1 MQGIIL
7 AVAAY
12 VIWGLFP
19 LYFSYLSDVSPIEV
33 VIHRSVWSLVATLL
47 LGLFFKRLGKLFKA
61 FEDKKLI
68 LWLGVA
74 SALISIN
81 WLVYIWA
88 VANHRVLESSLG
100 YFITPVVSLLLARL
114 FFKEQL
120 HPLQAWA
127 GVIATVAILWE
138 FISLGTIPW
147 ISLVLAVAFAFYGV
161 VKKRCQIDGISGLT
175 IEMIWLLP
183 LGLLWI
189 AWQAFDQNS
198 SVAFGSNQ
206 MITILLIGSG
216 LLTAVPLVL
225 FSMAARRVDLSII
238 GFIMYINPTIQFLIA
253 VFVLDE
259 SYPPQ
264 RMITFGIIWFAL
276 ILFMLGLWQI
286 RKTRLAAELAIKL
299 DDKTKS

>member
-12 VIWGLFP
+12 SIWGLFP
-19 LYFSYLSDVSPIEV
+19 LYFSYLSEVSPIEV
-33 VIHRSVWSLVATLL
+33 VIHRGIWSLVATLL

-68 LWLGVA
+68 VWMGISSV
-74 SALISIN
+74 LISVN

-100 YFITPVVSLLLARL
+100 YFITPVVSLMLARL
-114 FFKEQL
+114 FFKERL

-127 GVIATVAILWE
+127 GVIATVAIVWE

-161 VKKRCQIDGISGLT
+161 VKKHCQIDGISGLT
-175 IEMIWLLP
+175 IEMLWLLP
-183 LGLLWI
+183 FGLLWI
-189 AWQAFDQNS
+189 AWQVFDQHNAL
-198 SVAFGSNQ
+198 AFGSSQ
-206 MITILLIGSG
+206 TITILLISSG

-225 FSMAARRVDLSII
+225 FAMAARRVDLSIV
-238 GFIMYINPTIQFLIA
+238 GFIMYINPSIQFLIA
-253 VFVLDE
+253 VFVLNE

-264 RMITFGIIWFAL
+264 RMVTFGIIWFAL
-276 ILFMLGLWQI
+276 LLFMMGLWQI
-286 RKTRLAAELAIKL
+286 RKEHKAH
-299 DDKTKS
+299 